1 MKNHINII
9 IFGPPGAGKGTQSE
23 FLMKEYGL
31 QHIST
36 GDLLRKEKLDET
48 PLGALA
54 SRCEKEG
61 KLVDDDIVIGM
72 VKNFITVHKDAP
84 GFLFDGFPR
93 TIPQAIALD
102 KMLNE
107 INQSITRLISLDVP
121 RHLLVERL
129 LKRGETSQRVD
140 DLNINII
147 NNRLDIYMESTLQV
161 QSYYAN
167 VNKVSLLNGN
177 QELKQVTFDID
188 SVMKQF
194 TTPAV
199 A

>member
-1 MKNHINII
+1 M
-9 IFGPPGAGKGTQSE
+9 
-23 FLMKEYGL
+23 
-31 QHIST
+31 
-36 GDLLRKEKLDET
+36 
-48 PLGALA
+48 
-54 SRCEKEG
+54 
-61 KLVDDDIVIGM
+61 
-72 VKNFITVHKDAP
+72 
-84 GFLFDGFPR
+84 
-93 TIPQAIALD
+93 
-102 KMLNE
+102 
-107 INQSITRLISLDVP
+107 P

-129 LKRGETSQRVD
+129 IKRGETSQRVD
-140 DLNINII
+140 DLDINII